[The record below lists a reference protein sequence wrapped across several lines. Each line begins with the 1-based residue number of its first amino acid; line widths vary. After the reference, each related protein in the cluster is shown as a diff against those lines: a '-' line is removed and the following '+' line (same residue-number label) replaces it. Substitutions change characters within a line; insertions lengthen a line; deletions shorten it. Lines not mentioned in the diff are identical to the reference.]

1 MNSVILSTVS
11 RLVTALLLV
20 FSLFLLIR
28 GHNLPGGG
36 FVGGLV
42 ASGAFVLQM
51 LAEGTQS
58 ARRLLGIDPT
68 RLIAIGLIVAAGS
81 GVFSFFHD
89 APFLTGFW
97 DKTVWPVLGKIGT
110 PLIFDIGVY
119 ITVLGVA
126 CLIVFS
132 LGEEGEED

>member
-11 RLVTALLLV
+11 RLITGLLLM
-20 FSLFLLIR
+20 FSVFLLIR

-42 ASGAFVLQM
+42 AGSAFVLQM
-51 LAEGTQS
+51 LAEGPRS
-58 ARRLLGIDPT
+58 ARHLLGIDPV

-81 GVFSFFHD
+81 GIPSFFHGT
-89 APFLTGFW
+89 PFLTGFW

-110 PLIFDIGVY
+110 PLVFDIGVY
-119 ITVLGVA
+119 LTVIGVA
-126 CLIVFS
+126 CLIVLS
-132 LGEEGEED
+132 LGEEREED

>member
-11 RLVTALLLV
+11 RLITGLLLM
-20 FSLFLLIR
+20 FSVFLLIR

-42 ASGAFVLQM
+42 AGSAFVLQM
-51 LAEGTQS
+51 LAEGPRS

-68 RLIAIGLIVAAGS
+68 RLIGIGLAVAASS
-81 GVFSFFHD
+81 GIPSLFLGT
-89 APFLTGFW
+89 PFLTGYW

-110 PLIFDIGVY
+110 PLVFDTGVY
-119 ITVLGVA
+119 LTVLGVA
-126 CLIVFS
+126 CLIVIS
-132 LGEEGEED
+132 LGEEERED

>member
-11 RLVTALLLV
+11 RLVTALLLM
-20 FSLFLLIR
+20 FSVFLLIR

-42 ASGAFVLQM
+42 AGGAFVLQM
-51 LAEGTQS
+51 LAEGTHS
-58 ARRLLGIDPT
+58 ARRLLGIDPA
-68 RLIAIGLIVAAGS
+68 RLIAIGLIVAAAS
-81 GVFSFFHD
+81 GLFSFFHD
-89 APFLTGFW
+89 TPFLTGFW

>member
-11 RLVTALLLV
+11 RLITGLLLM
-20 FSLFLLIR
+20 FSVFLLIR

-42 ASGAFVLQM
+42 AGGAFVLQM
-51 LAEGTQS
+51 LAEGPHS
-58 ARRLLGIDPT
+58 ARRLLGIDPA
-68 RLIAIGLIVAAGS
+68 RLIAIGLIVAAAS
-81 GVFSFFHD
+81 GIPSFFEGV
-89 APFLTGFW
+89 PFLTGFW

-119 ITVLGVA
+119 ITVVGVA
-126 CLIVFS
+126 CLIVIS